1 VEELRPG
8 LWYWTA
14 VHPTWYEHVVG
25 SYAWDAGSTLVLLDP
40 LSPPSLVDELA
51 AGKEVAT
58 VLTCDWHDRSA
69 PELVER
75 LGAAVHAPAGGDG
88 GLEAQHFEPD
98 DALPAG
104 LAAYRATHPGE
115 AALWIAEVG
124 ALVVGDALITTD
136 GVLAIPERWLP
147 KGDSVADV
155 RKRLAPLLELP
166 VELVL
171 TTHGEPVRENGSEAL
186 RRALLQSSS

>member
-14 VHPTWYEHVVG
+14 THPTWYENEVG

-40 LSPPSLVDELA
+40 LSPPALVDELA
-51 AGKEVAT
+51 SGKEVAT

-75 LGAAVHAPAGGDG
+75 LGAPVHAPAGGDG
-88 GLEAQHFEPD
+88 ELAAQHFEPGGE
-98 DALPAG
+98 LPAG
-104 LAAYRATHPGE
+104 LEALQATHPGE
-115 AALWIAEVG
+115 VALWIADAR
-124 ALVVGDALITTD
+124 ALVVGDALITRD
-136 GVLAIPERWLP
+136 GRLEIPPTWLP
-147 KGDSVADV
+147 EGDSVVAAQE
-155 RKRLAPLLELP
+155 RMAPLLELP

-171 TTHGEPVRENGSEAL
+171 TTHGAPVRETGGEAL
-186 RRALLQSSS
+186 RGALLQSSP

>member
-14 VHPTWYEHVVG
+14 THPTWYENEVG
-25 SYAWDAGSTLVLLDP
+25 SYAWDAGSSVVLLDP
-40 LSPPSLVDELA
+40 LSPPTLVDELVS
-51 AGKEVAT
+51 GKQVAT

-75 LGAAVHAPAGGDG
+75 LGSPIHAPAGGDG
-88 GLEAQHFEPD
+88 KLDAELFDAG
-98 DALPAG
+98 DALPGGIEAHC
-104 LAAYRATHPGE
+104 ATHPGE
-115 AALWIAEVG
+115 VTLWIDDVQ
-124 ALVVGDALITTD
+124 ALVVGDALIVKD
-136 GVLAIPERWLP
+136 GELLIPPTWLP
-147 KGDSVADV
+147 ENDTVTTV
-155 RKRLAPLLELP
+155 QKRMAPLLELP

-186 RRALLQSSS
+186 RKALLQSSS